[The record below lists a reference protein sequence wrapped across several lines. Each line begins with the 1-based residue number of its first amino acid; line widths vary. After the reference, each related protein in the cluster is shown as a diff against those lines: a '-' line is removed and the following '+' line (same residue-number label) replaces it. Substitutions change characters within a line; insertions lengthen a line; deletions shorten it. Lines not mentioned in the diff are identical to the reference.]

1 MLRFLFS
8 ALILVAATAAQAGM
22 EGYIQNGQEHIVYKD
37 GKKVG
42 DWPTVSSEQREPS
55 SGTAT
60 AYPQPITVL
69 YFVDDTTVN
78 IRCYVMTKKPGYA
91 VSEPLAC
98 ARTQ

>member
-1 MLRFLFS
+1 MIRSLFS
-8 ALILVAATAAQAGM
+8 ALILFASVAAQAGM

-42 DWPTVSSEQREPS
+42 DWPKLPDEKREPS
-55 SGTAT
+55 SSTS
-60 AYPQPITVL
+60 YPNLNTVL
-69 YFVDDTTVN
+69 YFIDDTTVN
-78 IRCYVMTKKPGYA
+78 IRCYVMTKKPGFS